1 MGIGGQV
8 TALLKR
14 EYTSMIEE
22 SRSKEYFAKTWAH
35 YDIIEDDDDM
45 TAAKNFG

>member
-22 SRSKEYFAKTWAH
+22 SRSKEYLQRHGLTMILLKM
-35 YDIIEDDDDM
+35 M
-45 TAAKNFG
+45 TI